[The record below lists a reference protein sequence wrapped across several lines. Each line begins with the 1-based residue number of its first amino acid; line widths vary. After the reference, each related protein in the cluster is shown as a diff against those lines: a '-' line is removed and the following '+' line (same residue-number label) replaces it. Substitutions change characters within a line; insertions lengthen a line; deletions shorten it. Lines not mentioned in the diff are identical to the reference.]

1 MHCTLHCL
9 VFLRKMSSEGVQ
21 KWLKEKTSFSSKERR
36 SAAVDDGPHFPG
48 ENITTG
54 DVKSQFPGEQISC
67 RGRGVTVSMGTD
79 QLQGKKSF
87 RSKLSR

>member
-21 KWLKEKTSFSSKERR
+21 KWLKEKTSFSSKER

-54 DVKSQFPGEQISC
+54 DVKSQFPGEQIS
-67 RGRGVTVSMGTD
+67 GGGSQVTVSMGTD
-79 QLQGKKSF
+79 QLQGKKNF
-87 RSKLSR
+87 RSKLCR